1 VVAVAAAKAIEFGYD
16 TLACASTGN
25 LAGAVAAQAARAG
38 LRAVVFVPADL
49 EPNKL
54 VAATVYG
61 AQVVAVQGT
70 YDQVNRL
77 VTEASD
83 RFGWAFVN
91 VTLRPYYAEGSK
103 TLAYEVAEQL
113 GWRVPDHV
121 VVPIASGALLVK
133 IAKGYRELA
142 EIGLV
147 DGARPVIHGA
157 QAAGCSPV
165 ADAFAAGSTTVQPV
179 RPRTI
184 AKSLAIGNP
193 ADGPFVLTEVRAS
206 GGRIATATDDEIRGG
221 IALLAS
227 TEGIFAET
235 AGGVTVAVLAK
246 LARDG
251 VIPRHA
257 CTVAYITG
265 NGLKTADAMAAAS
278 TSVTSLRTLGLA
290 LPRPITIAPTIQA
303 LEEALAEWA
312 ALSA

>member
-1 VVAVAAAKAIEFGYD
+1 
-16 TLACASTGN
+16 
-25 LAGAVAAQAARAG
+25 
-38 LRAVVFVPADL
+38 
-49 EPNKL
+49 
-54 VAATVYG
+54 
-61 AQVVAVQGT
+61 
-70 YDQVNRL
+70 
-77 VTEASD
+77 
-83 RFGWAFVN
+83 
-91 VTLRPYYAEGSK
+91 
-103 TLAYEVAEQL
+103 
-113 GWRVPDHV
+113 
-121 VVPIASGALLVK
+121 
-133 IAKGYRELA
+133 
-142 EIGLV
+142 
-147 DGARPVIHGA
+147 
-157 QAAGCSPV
+157 
-165 ADAFAAGSTTVQPV
+165 
-179 RPRTI
+179 
-184 AKSLAIGNP
+184 LAIGNP